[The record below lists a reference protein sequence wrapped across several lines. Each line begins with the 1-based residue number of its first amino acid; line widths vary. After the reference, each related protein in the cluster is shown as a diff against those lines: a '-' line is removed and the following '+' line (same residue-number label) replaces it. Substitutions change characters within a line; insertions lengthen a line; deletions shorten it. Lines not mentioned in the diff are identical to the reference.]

1 MLLKNLAPRLAERGK
16 IKIGAKGAPITSR
29 QGTTFQPPQK
39 LDHFVV
45 TTLERGADGNFVR
58 DEAVH
63 ALIGDQPRRIPV
75 RLLFNDIEMNFM
87 SRYACFAGRQMWC
100 AGDGETAQRMTRD
113 GARETVQCPCPRIEQ
128 GYQGKDRCKVN
139 GALSL
144 IIDGIPGV
152 GNVWTFRTTSWNSV
166 QNLTSAM
173 YQIKALSGGVLA
185 GLPIDL
191 VLAPK
196 EVTAPD
202 GKMMKAWIVSMQF
215 SGTVEDLR
223 DVGYKLLEA
232 EATHGMR
239 VRQIEDDV
247 RRRLALPAPSD
258 VPLPGDDINDIVDEF
273 YHDEPAPPRPT
284 REQFK
289 ALPAGNEGAGEY
301 GPADNG
307 GRAPVTDVMPVPAQ
321 SPAAQADE
329 DGIAVYDAFGEVS
342 SQHPTIEDAAKAF
355 KEFYD
360 QEPEASRAALCEANP
375 DLASGAIGPAPSRTP
390 AVDPGPA
397 DGNSTK
403 GSDPSAPETN
413 GSGGGAQ
420 SKWISGLDAPLKGR
434 RWAIVRP
441 SEQKTRYFS
450 PQEWVEVMDL
460 LLTDAENDPHE
471 VWAEN
476 LTVNTELVRSAT
488 TEAFQLSLRN
498 LADAAKKAIDETAV
512 AMGGPGV

>member
-87 SRYACFAGRQMWC
+87 SRYACFVGRQMWC

-289 ALPAGNEGAGEY
+289 ALPAGNAGAGANN
-301 GPADNG
+301 PADPG
-307 GRAPVTDVMPVPAQ
+307 GHAPVTDVISEHAQ
-321 SPAAQADE
+321 APAAQADE
-329 DGIAVYDAFGEVS
+329 EGFAVYDAFGEVDS
-342 SQHPTIEDAAKAF
+342 RHPTIEDASKAF
-355 KEFYD
+355 DELLKAEISMGAR
-360 QEPEASRAALCEANP
+360 QALIEANP
-375 DLASGAIGPAPSRTP
+375 DLASGVNGPTPARTP
-390 AVDPGPA
+390 AVDPTTD

-403 GSDPSAPETN
+403 GDPSAPEST

-420 SKWISGLDAPLKGR
+420 SKWLSGLDAPAKNR
-434 RWAIVRP
+434 SRAITRP
-441 SEQKTRYFS
+441 CEQRTRYFS

-460 LLTDAENDPHE
+460 LLTDADDDPFE
-471 VWAEN
+471 VWTQN
-476 LTVNTELVRSAT
+476 LTTHTELSRAAT
-488 TEAFQLSLRN
+488 TEAFKLSLKR
-498 LADAAKKAIDETAV
+498 LADAAKKAIDATAV